1 MFGECPTGKR
11 PKGSLSFGRVGGK
24 MRLLTGLIIVLSFPA
39 LEIYTLLVV
48 YHFIGWWVIVLLA
61 LSALAG
67 MSLIAEER
75 VAFFARMVMNLQQGG
90 SPFRV
95 LLQSGRTMIA
105 GALLIFPGLL
115 SDVLALLILLFPLR
129 WVGRGSKSAVP
140 PGIIE
145 GEFSRAPDEVI
156 AKKR

>member
-1 MFGECPTGKR
+1 
-11 PKGSLSFGRVGGK
+11 
-24 MRLLTGLIIVLSFPA
+24 MRLLTVLIIVLSFPA
-39 LEIYTLLVV
+39 LEIYTLLVA

-75 VAFFARMVMNLQQGG
+75 VAFFARMVVNLQKGG
-90 SPFRV
+90 SPLRA
-95 LLQSGRTMIA
+95 LLQSGRTMVA

-129 WVGRGSKSAVP
+129 WFGRASKSAVAP
-140 PGIIE
+140 EIIE
-145 GEFSRAPDEVI
+145 GEYRRAPDEAI
-156 AKKR
+156 SKK